1 MLSNIKIVFITLS
14 RYIFSGLIE
23 LLSSAE
29 GILSLLALIS
39 VSFLCYRKCV
49 SDLAFGAV
57 CTMIP
62 SVFAYCAH
70 KVDIKNLELPPRGQ
84 P

>member
-1 MLSNIKIVFITLS
+1 MLSNIKVIFITLS
-14 RYIFSGLIE
+14 KNIFQGMIE

-29 GILSLLALIS
+29 GVLSLFALIS
-39 VSFLCYRKCV
+39 VSFLCYHRCV
-49 SDLAFGAV
+49 SDMAFGAV

-70 KVDIKNLELPPRGQ
+70 KIDIKNLELPPRGQ